1 VDEISGAAKR
11 AAALTRQLL
20 AFSRKQILAPRV
32 VQVGD
37 VVAGLTPMLRRLIG
51 ETTPTLASILRSQ
64 PVLTCSS
71 R

>member
-1 VDEISGAAKR
+1 MDEISGAAKR